1 MNDSFLERKYTLIL
15 AEIVVGDYVK
25 KRLFLKDRYG
35 QLYSFRWLA
44 LVQFP
49 KKCFALKNDS
59 RALCIIEFY
68 QPTKSQSN

>member
-35 QLYSFRWLA
+35 QLFSFRWLA
-44 LVQFP
+44 
-49 KKCFALKNDS
+49 
-59 RALCIIEFY
+59 
-68 QPTKSQSN
+68 